1 MLCNGDQRQI
11 LLWSRKPLEHG
22 PMTRE
27 QWLGV
32 EMGVGVQSVVGGGAR
47 VRVGEGEGGGV

>member
-1 MLCNGDQRQI
+1 MLCNGDHRQI
-11 LLWSRKPLEHG
+11 PLWSRKALQHG

-32 EMGVGVQSVVGGGAR
+32 EMGVGVQSVVGEGAR
-47 VRVGEGEGGGV
+47 VRVGEGEGV